1 MEADKSIVQQFSF
14 SRPEELPNFRA
25 RNGEMDH
32 GKSER
37 KFDKGK
43 FLSDVVS
50 PHLVVFVCVVLA
62 VTSAALVV
70 LNVRMNRQMS
80 ALNDALEE
88 LRREGKKFSVN
99 DSAAVSSGLG
109 GTRVKRAISNTTP
122 GQKSD
127 IEKRLQA
134 VEER

>member
-1 MEADKSIVQQFSF
+1 
-14 SRPEELPNFRA
+14 
-25 RNGEMDH
+25 
-32 GKSER
+32 
-37 KFDKGK
+37 
-43 FLSDVVS
+43 
-50 PHLVVFVCVVLA
+50 
-62 VTSAALVV
+62 
-70 LNVRMNRQMS
+70 MNQRMS
-80 ALNDALEE
+80 AFNDALEE

-99 DSAAVSSGLG
+99 DSAAVYSGLG

>member
-1 MEADKSIVQQFSF
+1 
-14 SRPEELPNFRA
+14 
-25 RNGEMDH
+25 MDH

-37 KFDKGK
+37 KFDERK
-43 FLSDVVS
+43 FLFDVVS
-50 PHLVVFVCVVLA
+50 HHLVVFVCVVLA
-62 VTSAALVV
+62 VTSAVLVV
-70 LNVRMNRQMS
+70 LNVRMNRRMS
-80 ALNDALEE
+80 AFNDALEQ

>member
-1 MEADKSIVQQFSF
+1 MCCVGCD
-14 SRPEELPNFRA
+14 
-25 RNGEMDH
+25 
-32 GKSER
+32 
-37 KFDKGK
+37 
-43 FLSDVVS
+43 FLCFGGLECSNES
-50 PHLVVFVCVVLA
+50 TNVCVQRCFRGTA
-62 VTSAALVV
+62 S
-70 LNVRMNRQMS
+70 
-80 ALNDALEE
+80 
-88 LRREGKKFSVN
+88 RRKKFSVN

>member
-1 MEADKSIVQQFSF
+1 
-14 SRPEELPNFRA
+14 
-25 RNGEMDH
+25 MDH

-37 KFDKGK
+37 K

-70 LNVRMNRQMS
+70 LNVRMNQRMS
-80 ALNDALEE
+80 AFNDALEE

-109 GTRVKRAISNTTP
+109 GTRAKRAISNTTL

-127 IEKRLQA
+127 IEKRLKV